1 MVQYPTTAPVVKNYS
16 GVIKPNSRIPTL
28 RDKQALSSDNV
39 TNGVIE
45 FFPPNPTA
53 DAVARNYDDNP
64 LPGPYSKRIIGL
76 GFSFSYPVLQY
87 ATNVDPVIVVNAL
100 KHSAVV
106 LSRGD
111 RRTQVIRAHMTQF
124 IDFNKVEAKIA
135 NYNDGTNDG
144 SLLATLMRT
153 VPLKRLAESKDAD
166 FVLAPDERFVL
177 EVEPD
182 NASLLPSD
190 SDWGNA
196 GSGALSLYSFI
207 QVVHRHNP

>member
-76 GFSFSYPVLQY
+76 GFSFSYPLLSW
-87 ATNVDPVIVVNAL
+87 ATGVDPVIVMNAL

-111 RRTQVIRAHMTQF
+111 RRTQVIRAHMSQF
-124 IDFNKVEAKIA
+124 IDFNKVETLIA
-135 NYNDGTNDG
+135 NYDDGTNNG
-144 SLLATLMRT
+144 STIVSLMRS
-153 VPLKRLAESKDAD
+153 VPIKRLAESKDAD
-166 FVLAPDERFVL
+166 FVLGPDERFVL
-177 EVEPD
+177 EVEPND
-182 NASLLPSD
+182 ASLLPSD

-196 GSGALSLYSFI
+196 SSGALSLYSFI